1 MMLGVGMTKKTKVHQ
16 KRTSVPLI
24 IEKHPKNYKGYP
36 FITLIQYRKQHVL
49 SIIDNCDDET
59 IKAFV
64 LDLCGPENVNEE
76 SIISV
81 ATNWY
86 STNKEKYPISFEF
99 SKLGMTNQAGKI
111 YRSFNVEF
119 ITRVIGPVP
128 KFPMEDIKSIK
139 RRRRKPIPPNVIVI
153 HK

>member
-1 MMLGVGMTKKTKVHQ
+1 MILGIRMQKKTKVHQ
-16 KRTSVPLI
+16 KRTLVPLI

-49 SIIDNCDDET
+49 TIVNNYDEAT
-59 IKAFV
+59 INGYI
-64 LDLCGPENVNEE
+64 LDLCGPENVNEQT
-76 SIISV
+76 IISI
-81 ATNWY
+81 ASKWY
-86 STNKEKYPISFEF
+86 STNREKYPISFEF
-99 SKLGMTNQAGKI
+99 SKLGMANQTGKI

-119 ITRVIGPVP
+119 ITRVIGPVF
-128 KFPMEDIKSIK
+128 KFPMEEIKSIK